1 MKKLL
6 SRNEVDKKYQW
17 DLEFLLS
24 NTTVS
29 EMLAQIKKLDQKKYA
44 LINSFYKDHKS
55 FDQWLQLSQEIGI
68 LGNKVYNYVSNKL
81 NEEVTNND
89 NQKAQQEVM
98 LFFNELSQKYAN
110 LENIIIKNKP
120 LIKKILA
127 DPKYKNLSHSYEDL
141 FRSEQYILS
150 DVEEQLLSKLSLVLD
165 VNHDIFA
172 TLTDGDFNFGKIKDV
187 DGKEHPLVQGNFIQF
202 LKNKDATLRKNAFMR
217 FWEVYNDHKNT
228 LAKTL
233 YNHHYSVSVDAKIRK
248 YDDSVTM
255 QTFGDKI
262 DHQFLN
268 QLYDNV
274 KKQTPLF
281 KKYFKNR
288 NLFLKKKLGVKK
300 LNPWDKRIDL
310 IDDLKIKFSKA
321 NGINLITDA
330 IQPLGKEYVSTI
342 KRAVSENWVDF
353 EPVKGK
359 RSGAYSI
366 GASYGLDKK
375 YILMNWND
383 NFNSVTTLAHELG
396 HSLHSYFSDKYQDYF
411 NASYPIILA
420 EIASTFNEVLLAE
433 HLLKTSSDDKLKFY
447 VISNLLDTFVGTVHR
462 QTMWSNYEFIA
473 FQTVDSGQPL
483 VFKDYAEIYEKNLRE
498 YYGMKP
504 ETKIPLFSELGS
516 VYVPHFYYNFY
527 VYKYAVGIIS
537 ALSFI
542 ENFHSG
548 KDDNLDSYINNFLK
562 AGGSDYPLAT
572 LKKAGVDLLDK
583 KTYDQA
589 FKYFDNLLQEYIKLG
604 NKIFK

>member
-1 MKKLL
+1 MKTLL
-6 SRNEVDKKYQW
+6 ERKDVNSKYQW
-17 DLEFLLS
+17 DLEFLLANDS
-24 NTTVS
+24 VES
-29 EMLAQIKKLDQKKYA
+29 ILDKIKKLDQKKYE
-44 LINSFYKDHKS
+44 LINNFYQS
-55 FDQWLQLSQEIGI
+55 VENFDLWLKLSREIGI

-81 NEEVTNND
+81 NEEVTNN
-89 NQKAQQEVM
+89 NSQKAQQQVM
-98 LFFNELSQKYAN
+98 LFFNDLSQKYAN
-110 LENIIIKNKP
+110 LENIMLKNKTA
-120 LIKKILA
+120 IKKILA
-127 DPKYKNLSHSYEDL
+127 NSKYKNLIHNYEDL
-141 FRSEQYILS
+141 FRSEKHILS

-172 TLTDGDFNFGKIKDV
+172 TLTDGDFNFGKVKDAT
-187 DGKEHPLVQGNFIQF
+187 GKEHFLLQGNFVEM
-202 LKNKDATLRKNAFMR
+202 LKNQDATLRENAFMR

-248 YDDSVTM
+248 YDDSVSM
-255 QTFGDKI
+255 QTFSDKI
-262 DHQFLN
+262 NHQFLN
-268 QLYDNV
+268 KLYDNV
-274 KKQTPLF
+274 KNQTPLF

-300 LNPWDKRIDL
+300 LNPWDKRLDL
-310 IDDLKIKFSKA
+310 ITDLKIKFSKE
-321 NGINLITDA
+321 NGIDLIKEA
-330 IQPLGKEYVSTI
+330 IKPLGSEYSETI
-342 KRAVSENWVDF
+342 NRAISENWVDF
-353 EPVKGK
+353 EPSKGK

-433 HLLKTSSDDKLKFY
+433 HLLKNSSDDKLKFY

-462 QTMWSNYEFIA
+462 QTMWSNYEFNA
-473 FQTVDSGQPL
+473 FQTVDAGKPL
-483 VFKDYAEIYEKNLRE
+483 VFNDYAKMYEKNMRE
-498 YYGMKP
+498 YYGMSPK
-504 ETKIPLFSELGS
+504 TKMPLFSELGS

-548 KDDNLDSYINNFLK
+548 KDNNLNIYINNFLK
-562 AGGSDYPLAT
+562 AGGRDYPLVT
-572 LKKAGVDLLDK
+572 LKNAGVDLLDE

-589 FKYFDNLLQEYIKLG
+589 FKYFDNLLTEYIELG